1 MSSWVLSLL
10 VPCLVTCVW
19 LCLVLVPPLLLLLK
33 QDFKKK
39 KAREPFAC
47 LPECSE
53 WERDR
58 CRAWPAGRLWAA
70 LRLWT
75 GHWESFFFYSRKKK
89 KTGLFGLGSSSFRS
103 TWNVYIKKKYYFLF
117 TGSLSRGKNR
127 SDTMQVE
134 RMVGKSHS
142 RYNFSYFLQCFHYT
156 NWISILIIG

>member
-75 GHWESFFFYSRKKK
+75 GHWESFFFFTPERKKK
-89 KTGLFGLGSSSFRS
+89 LVSSASGHLHSDRLEM
-103 TWNVYIKKKYYFLF
+103 YLKKNIISCSQVLYPAGKIEV
-117 TGSLSRGKNR
+117 TRCKSRGWWAKAIR
-127 SDTMQVE
+127 GTI
-134 RMVGKSHS
+134 
-142 RYNFSYFLQCFHYT
+142 FLIFF
-156 NWISILIIG
+156 NVFIIPIEYQFW